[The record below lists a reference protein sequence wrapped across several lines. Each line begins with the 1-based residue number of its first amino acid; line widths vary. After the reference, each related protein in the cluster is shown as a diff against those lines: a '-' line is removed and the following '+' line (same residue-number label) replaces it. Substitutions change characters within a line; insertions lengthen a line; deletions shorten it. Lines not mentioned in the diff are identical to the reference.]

1 MALALFSAC
10 ADNGKEDARR
20 ILTEAQGQ
28 YDKGNYK
35 ESLRLV
41 DSLRRSHPEAVEER
55 RQALTLYQDASEKLA
70 QSEIARL
77 DMQLQAA
84 QWWILIPEATAMQPS
99 TSSPD
104 CASRETP
111 FRWRSTPVCHGQ
123 TDKRETQGI
132 VCMRKGKR
140 GENAVAMTSGDC
152 L

>member
-1 MALALFSAC
+1 MKKIICFALALALFSAC
-10 ADNGKEDARR
+10 ADNGKEGARR

-77 DMQLQAA
+77 DMQLQTAQCRLDSMAA
-84 QWWILIPEATAMQPS
+84 VVDSHSGSNGDAALDKLARLRQQRDSLQMAFDTQCAMVRLI
-99 TSSPD
+99 
-104 CASRETP
+104 RE
-111 FRWRSTPVCHGQ
+111 
-123 TDKRETQGI
+123 K
-132 VCMRKGKR
+132 RKG
-140 GENAVAMTSGDC
+140 
-152 L
+152 

>member
-1 MALALFSAC
+1 MKKIICFALALALFSAC
-10 ADNGKEDARR
+10 ADNGKEEARR

-77 DMQLQAA
+77 DRQLQTAQCRLDSMAA
-84 QWWILIPEATAMQPS
+84 VVDSHSGSNGDAALDRLARLRQQRESLQVACDNQCAMVRLM
-99 TSSPD
+99 
-104 CASRETP
+104 RET
-111 FRWRSTPVCHGQ
+111 RTG
-123 TDKRETQGI
+123 
-132 VCMRKGKR
+132 
-140 GENAVAMTSGDC
+140 
-152 L
+152 